1 MSGTIQGLRPKA
13 AGVNKGG
20 VNAGPRL
27 DRLPISRF
35 HKRLF
40 ALIGLGMFFD
50 GFDIY
55 IAATIL
61 GATFRSGFS
70 TLGENAAFVSSTF
83 LGMTLGSL
91 LTGFIGDRYGRR
103 VTYQF
108 NLMLFGGASILSAF
122 APNMTVL
129 IVLRFFMGVGLGAEN
144 VVGYS
149 TMTEFVPAA
158 VRGRWL
164 GYVAVLVVTG
174 LPVSALLGWLLV
186 PYLGWRMM
194 FALGGIGGLLVWWAR
209 KSMPESPRWL
219 ESAGRTEEAE
229 ALVSRIEAEAAEG
242 RPLAPVAPTLP
253 AAPARS
259 VGVLLQAPL
268 LSRMVLGII
277 CLIVVNTLI
286 YGFITWLPTFFAKQ
300 GLSIAT
306 SFGYSLIMAVGA
318 PIGSLIGALVVDR
331 LGRRVSIISAGLVSI
346 VFGCIY
352 PFVSDPILLPLTGLA
367 LMIPIYVLVA
377 VLFGV
382 YIPELFP
389 TEVRLRASG
398 ICNTFGRGATV
409 LTPFIVVPLFT
420 AYGVGG
426 VLALMVGLLVLM
438 IVTVLAL
445 GVEPNGRS
453 LEQMA
458 ETTPAMRHS

>member
-1 MSGTIQGLRPKA
+1 MDSTAERLGLRPA
-13 AGVNKGG
+13 

-27 DRLPISRF
+27 DRLPISAF

-40 ALIGLGMFFD
+40 ALVGFGMFFD

-55 IAATIL
+55 IAATVL
-61 GATFRSGFS
+61 GSTLRSGFS
-70 TLGENAAFVSSTF
+70 TLGQNAAFVSSTF
-83 LGMTLGSL
+83 FGMMIGSL

-103 VTYQF
+103 VTYQL
-108 NLMLFGGASILSAF
+108 NLLLFGGASLLSAF
-122 APNMTVL
+122 APSMEVL
-129 IVLRFFMGVGLGAEN
+129 IVLRFLMGVGLGAEN

-149 TMTEFVPAA
+149 TMTEFVPAS

-174 LPVSALLGWLLV
+174 LPVSALVGWLLV
-186 PYLGWRMM
+186 PYFGWRAM
-194 FALGGIGGLLVWWAR
+194 FVLGGVGALLIWRAR
-209 KSMPESPRWL
+209 KSLPESPRWL
-219 ESAGRTEEAE
+219 ESVGRVDEAE
-229 ALVSRIEAEAAEG
+229 ALVSRIEQEASGG
-242 RPLAPVAPTLP
+242 RPLPIPPVTAALP
-253 AAPARS
+253 PSRS
-259 VGVLLQAPL
+259 IGVLFRAPL
-268 LSRMVLGII
+268 LGRMVLGTV

-300 GLSIAT
+300 GLSIAV
-306 SFGYSLIMAVGA
+306 SFGYSLVMALGA
-318 PIGSLIGALVVDR
+318 PAGAFIGAVVVDK
-331 LGRRVSIISAGLVSI
+331 LGRRPTIIGAGVVSIL
-346 VFGCIY
+346 FGCIY

-367 LMIPIYVLVA
+367 LTIPIYVLVA

-420 AYGVGG
+420 KYGVGG
-426 VLALMVGLLVLM
+426 VLTLMVGLLAVM
-438 IVTVLAL
+438 IVTVMAL

-453 LEQMA
+453 LEQIA
-458 ETTPAMRHS
+458 ESGS